1 MWLICALLGLVV
13 AGSAALA
20 AGGAAAGASVEAGAS
35 EGGAVGVEAV
45 AAGVGAQPI
54 QVGHPRRGRAGP
66 FDAVLKQSKYQI

>member
-45 AAGVGAQPI
+45 AAGVGAQPTL
-54 QVGHPRRGRAGP
+54 QVGHPV
-66 FDAVLKQSKYQI
+66 AVERDHSTQF